1 MLKDGKNKTM
11 NPSDR
16 PVHVELGARSYDIHV
31 AASFEGLAD
40 VLAPLVRGRRCAI
53 ASNTTVWPL
62 YGAAVAQA
70 VAAAGGNAAPVL
82 MPDGEEY
89 KTLGVFETLMDKCV
103 AAGLDR
109 GSVIIGLGGGVVGDV
124 AGFAAASYMRGIGLV
139 HVPTTLLAQVDSAIG
154 GKTGVNLSSG
164 KNLVGAFYQPRAV
177 YINWGTL
184 ASLPA
189 RELRAGYA
197 EVIKYGMIADGAL
210 FEQLERE
217 TPAVMAARAHG
228 CTAVPDVLGGI
239 IRRCCEIKAQVVAS
253 DERESGLR
261 AILNYGHT
269 FAHAIETLTHYRIY
283 THGEAVA
290 IGMHAAASYACAL
303 GMCGAELV
311 ARQRQLIEAAGLP
324 VRMPQLGVDELL
336 AAFGRDKKTRGGTL
350 QFVLPEAIGRV
361 RLVSGCDEGV
371 LRTCLAALQA

>member
-1 MLKDGKNKTM
+1 MI
-11 NPSDR
+11 NPFDTA
-16 PVHVELGARSYDIHV
+16 VQVDLGARSYAIHV
-31 AASFEGLAD
+31 AASFDGLAD

-53 ASNTTVWPL
+53 ISNTTVWPL
-62 YGAAVAQA
+62 YGTDVLRG
-70 VAAAGGNAAPVL
+70 VERAGGSAKPVL
-82 MPDGEEY
+82 MPDGEEH
-89 KTLGVFETLMDKCV
+89 KTLAVFERLMEECV

-124 AGFAAASYMRGIGLV
+124 AGFAAACYMRGVALV

-154 GKTGVNLSSG
+154 GKTGVNLTCG

-177 YINWGTL
+177 YINWHTL

-197 EVIKYGMIADGAL
+197 EVIKYGMIADAAL
-210 FEQLERE
+210 FAQLEAE
-217 TPAVMAARAHG
+217 TPAIMAACARAG
-228 CTAVPDVLGGI
+228 AAFPDTLGAI

-253 DERESGLR
+253 DERESGVR

-269 FAHAIETLTHYRIY
+269 FGHAIETLTHYRTY
-283 THGEAVA
+283 VHGEAVA
-290 IGMHAAASYACAL
+290 IGMHTAARFACAL
-303 GMCGAELV
+303 GVCDAGLV
-311 ARQRQLIEAAGLP
+311 ARQRALIEAAGLP
-324 VRMPQLGVDELL
+324 VRMPRLDVDELL
-336 AAFGRDKKTRGGTL
+336 QAFGRDKKTRGGTL

-371 LRTCLAALQA
+371 LRACVAEPE

>member
-1 MLKDGKNKTM
+1 MWKDDTNNTM
-11 NPSDR
+11 NPSYT
-16 PVHVELGARSYDIHV
+16 PVRVELGARSYAMHV

-40 VLAPLVRGRRCAI
+40 VLAPFVRGRRCAI
-53 ASNTTVWPL
+53 VSNTTVWPL

-70 VAAAGGNAAPVL
+70 VEAGGGNGTPVL
-82 MPDGEEY
+82 MPDGEAY
-89 KTLGVFETLMDKCV
+89 KTLAVFERLMEECV

-197 EVIKYGMIADGAL
+197 EVIKYGMIADAVL
-210 FEQLERE
+210 FAQLERE
-217 TPAVMAARAHG
+217 TPAIMAARAQG

-261 AILNYGHT
+261 AVLNYGHT
-269 FAHAIETLTHYRIY
+269 FAHAIETLTHYRTY
-283 THGEAVA
+283 VHGEAVA

-303 GMCGAELV
+303 GLCGAELV
-311 ARQRQLIEAAGLP
+311 TRQRRLIEAAGLP
-324 VRMPQLGVDELL
+324 VRMPRLDVDALL

-371 LRTCLAALQA
+371 LRACLAAWQE